1 VPFLVGTVVLGA
13 IVAHSDPTPDSIDP
27 VSNLEAFKHS
37 AELAIRPGYRQGS
50 IDQARANLQA
60 ALAVP
65 PGVLAALQGK
75 SVVIEPWE
83 ISAAWAYELN
93 WHPLPVIENY
103 VAYTRKLDRLNA
115 AAVESESGP
124 QVLLRQWTPVGRPGF
139 SGREAAWDPPEQT
152 LAEICNFV
160 PGLTE
165 GAWQV
170 LTRIPDRCQEPTPA
184 GSESARSGEAVE
196 VPQAGR
202 DELVYLELH
211 GATVTG
217 VEKLGTLFWQPSER
231 QVVINGG
238 EGVARLVPGTSGD
251 PMVVSVDRESEAAV
265 QMPELPVI
273 HELSVEGTGGL
284 TYDFYRVRLDPQGP
298 KRPAG

>member
-1 VPFLVGTVVLGA
+1 VLLA
-13 IVAHSDPTPDSIDP
+13 IVAHADPTPDSIDP

-37 AELAIRPGYRQGS
+37 AELVIRPGYRQGS

-65 PGVLAALQGK
+65 PGAIAALRGK
-75 SVVIEPWE
+75 SVSVEPWE
-83 ISAAWAYELN
+83 ISAAWAYELD
-93 WHPLPVIENY
+93 WHPLPVIESY
-103 VAYTRKLDRLNA
+103 TAYTRKLDHLNA

-124 QVLLRQWTPVGRPGF
+124 QMLLRQWTPAGRPSF
-139 SGREAAWDPPEQT
+139 AGREAAWDPPEQT

-160 PGLTE
+160 PSLTE
-165 GAWQV
+165 GTWQV
-170 LTRIPDRCQEPTPA
+170 LTRIPDRCQESTPV
-184 GSESARSGEAVE
+184 GSKSARPGEAVK

-202 DELVYLELH
+202 NEVVYLKLR

-217 VEKLGTLFWQPSER
+217 AEKLGTLFWQPRRR

-238 EGVARLVPGTSGD
+238 EAVSPLVPGTSGD
-251 PMVVSVDRESEAAV
+251 PMVVSVDRSPDATV

-273 HELSVEGTGGL
+273 HELSVEGTDEL
-284 TYDFYRVRLDPQGP
+284 TYDFYRVRLDPLRP
-298 KRPAG
+298 KKPAA